1 MTNEKSEKKIEKYNE
16 GTITCIFGE
25 RKKKMNE
32 NTPEKRLTYPNEL
45 FEGKMNENTPEKGQH
60 TRTYQNEL
68 YEGRFVDEKSF

>member
-1 MTNEKSEKKIEKYNE
+1 
-16 GTITCIFGE
+16 
-25 RKKKMNE
+25 MNE

-68 YEGRFVDEKSF
+68 FEGTLVDEKSF

>member
-1 MTNEKSEKKIEKYNE
+1 MINENSEKKIEKYNE

-45 FEGKMNENTPEKGQH
+45 FEGT
-60 TRTYQNEL
+60 
-68 YEGRFVDEKSF
+68 FVDEKSF